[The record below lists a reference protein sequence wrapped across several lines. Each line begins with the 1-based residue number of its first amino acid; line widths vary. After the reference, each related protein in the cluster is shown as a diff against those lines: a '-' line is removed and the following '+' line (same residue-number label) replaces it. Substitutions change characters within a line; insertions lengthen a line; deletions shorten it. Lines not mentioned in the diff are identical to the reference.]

1 MATLNG
7 GTAKKG
13 GCLEV
18 CAEEEEADLGGTHVI
33 YTEMKTLGFV
43 WHIFVFIIS
52 GNQSSEK
59 SVSELKPRLSIWIMS
74 LNEAFCV
81 DYLMIYSNVAVTLDY
96 AEEKNNTGCVQ
107 VAFLI
112 QGLSFMIYYSNI
124 ANLKSK

>member
-18 CAEEEEADLGGTHVI
+18 CAEEEEANLGRTRVI

-52 GNQSSEK
+52 ENQSSEK
-59 SVSELKPRLSIWIMS
+59 SLSGLKPSLSIWIMS

-81 DYLMIYSNVAVTLDY
+81 DYLMIYSNVAVILGY
-96 AEEKNNTGCVQ
+96 AEEKIIQDVFRWHFWFT
-107 VAFLI
+107 AFLLWFI
-112 QGLSFMIYYSNI
+112 ILI
-124 ANLKSK
+124 